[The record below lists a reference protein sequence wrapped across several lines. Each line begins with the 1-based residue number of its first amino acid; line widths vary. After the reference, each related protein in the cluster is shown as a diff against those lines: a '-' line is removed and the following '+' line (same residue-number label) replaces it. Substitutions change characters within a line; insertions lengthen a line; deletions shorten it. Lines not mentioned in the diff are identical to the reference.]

1 MAADFAS
8 RRKRSVCEQTG
19 GYVMYHVIYNP
30 ASRSGTGNRIWQRI
44 RSRFLAENISFK
56 EYRTCY
62 RGHAWKITAS
72 ITAPGVWKEEDILV
86 VIGGDG
92 TVNEV
97 VSGIRQLSK
106 VTMGYIPSGSGNDF
120 ARGLQIPSDVEQAVE
135 LLERG
140 RRRAVNIGR
149 VNAGGHVRRF
159 AISSGI
165 GFDASICHEALH
177 SPMKKMLNVLRM
189 GKITYVVIALR
200 QLFSFR
206 EFRLEFVCEDRQKV
220 CFEHVLFAA
229 AMNMKCEGGGVR
241 FCPEADCED
250 DLLDWIVVEGMPVW
264 KRLLLFPLAVAGKH
278 RRFREVHIRRV
289 STVFLN
295 ADRKLPVHL
304 DGESGGRQSRMSITT
319 ETEKL
324 QILTGEREL

>member
-1 MAADFAS
+1 
-8 RRKRSVCEQTG
+8 
-19 GYVMYHVIYNP
+19 MYHVIYNP
-30 ASRSGTGNRIWQRI
+30 GSRSGAGNRIWQEL
-44 RSRFLAENISFK
+44 RSRFLRENTSFK

-62 RGHAWKITAS
+62 RGHAGKIAAS
-72 ITAPGVWKEEDILV
+72 ITAPGVWREEDILV

-120 ARGLQIPSDVEQAVE
+120 ARGLQIPSNPKQAAQV
-135 LLERG
+135 LKKG
-140 RRRAVNIGR
+140 RRRTVNVGR
-149 VNAGGHVRRF
+149 VNAAGRVRRF

-177 SPMKKMLNVLRM
+177 SRMKKILNVLRL
-189 GKITYVVIALR
+189 GRLTYIVIALH

-206 EFRLEFVCEDRQKV
+206 DFRMEFVCEDRQKV

-241 FCPEADCED
+241 FCPEADCAD
-250 DLLDWIVVEGMPVW
+250 DWLDWIVVEGMPVW
-264 KRLLLFPLAVAGKH
+264 KRLLLLPLAVAGKH
-278 RRFREVHIRRV
+278 IGFREVHIRRV
-289 STVFLN
+289 RTVLLT

-304 DGESGGRQSRMSITT
+304 DGESGGRQKQMTITM

-324 QILTGEREL
+324 QILTGEMEL